1 MRTALPLAAVLL
13 AAALPGPSAA
23 QSFEDRW
30 SLIPKAQAAPAPQAP
45 VTEATPPA
53 AETTAPAEPPV
64 LAQPASPETDGP
76 KIYNQARPA
85 APKRVLT
92 GRASFYAYKGGRTA
106 SGATFDRNAFTAA
119 HRTLPFGTR
128 LRVTD
133 PKTRKS
139 VQVVVTDRGP
149 ATRDRILDLSQA
161 AAQALGIAQRG
172 VAQVWAEVLP
182 ARSRGS

>member
-1 MRTALPLAAVLL
+1 MSSRAERRTGTAALAGFVLLLSASCVQQAQAPASGSQAQAPRPAL
-13 AAALPGPSAA
+13 AAAP
-23 QSFEDRW
+23 
-30 SLIPKAQAAPAPQAP
+30 
-45 VTEATPPA
+45 
-53 AETTAPAEPPV
+53 
-64 LAQPASPETDGP
+64 AQPAPKPAPRAGDALAALPESAPSPDRPPEPTVSETAVGHASW
-76 KIYNQARPA
+76 Y
-85 APKRVLT
+85 
-92 GRASFYAYKGGRTA
+92 GRKFHGRLTA
-106 SGATFDRNAFTAA
+106 SGEPYDMTALTAA

-172 VAQVWAEVLP
+172 VAQVRAEVLP